1 MLSSR
6 NAAPTMILHG
16 PAVMTD
22 AQKLE
27 FMREWLMNVSRAM
40 QDLRIDVENFC
51 EKFGSDF
58 RGRASLIRPPEW
70 D

>member
-1 MLSSR
+1 
-6 NAAPTMILHG
+6 
-16 PAVMTD
+16 MTD

-40 QDLRIDVENFC
+40 QDLRMDVEKFC
-51 EKFGSDF
+51 
-58 RGRASLIRPPEW
+58 RRRLRADLSAQ

>member
-6 NAAPTMILHG
+6 KCRERADDDLRG

-27 FMREWLMNVSRAM
+27 FMREWLMNVSRLM
-40 QDLRIDVENFC
+40 QDLRKDVENLC
-51 EKFGSDF
+51 KKYRQAEPS
-58 RGRASLIRPPEW
+58 R
-70 D
+70 